1 MKSKFIIEESDK
13 DNLWIYEKGNYL
25 PTVLITKEHKEWYL
39 SLLKEIC
46 IVKNKRLA
54 KKAAENILK
63 LTKSRRSENG
73 KM

>member
-1 MKSKFIIEESDK
+1 MKRKFIIEESDK
-13 DNLWIYEKGNYL
+13 DNLWIYEKGNYF
-25 PTVLITKEHKEWYL
+25 PAVLIIREHKEWYL

-63 LTKSRRSENG
+63 LTKFRRAEHG